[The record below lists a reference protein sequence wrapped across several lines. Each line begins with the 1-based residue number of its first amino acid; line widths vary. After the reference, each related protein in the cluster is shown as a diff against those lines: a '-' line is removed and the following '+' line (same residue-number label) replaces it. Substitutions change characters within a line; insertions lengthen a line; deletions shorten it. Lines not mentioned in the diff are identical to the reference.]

1 MFDIVKEKAEYV
13 QFELSEAEQ
22 LKKEQ
27 LTAVDVDYYLKEQV
41 ISLRYQ
47 NQLLQEKNRTLCD
60 HIGKVYEFM
69 KQFVIGE
76 MDLMEKFTDWI
87 GEKVRDVGEES
98 EIKITEIIENCS
110 RENLVFMVELIRIF
124 VYKFL
129 FTTRTL

>member
-1 MFDIVKEKAEYV
+1 
-13 QFELSEAEQ
+13 
-22 LKKEQ
+22 
-27 LTAVDVDYYLKEQV
+27 
-41 ISLRYQ
+41 
-47 NQLLQEKNRTLCD
+47 
-60 HIGKVYEFM
+60 M

-124 VYKFL
+124 VYNFL
-129 FTTRTL
+129 FTTRIL